1 MLLQCLVYGQTPF
14 ITTWETTT
22 ANESITIPTNSLET
36 YNYNVNWGDGTI
48 TTNETGN
55 ATHNYAMPGIHTIT
69 ISGTFPQIY
78 FFNSGD
84 KDKILTIEQWGDN
97 PWISFLGAFWGCTKL
112 NITNPAAGNPN
123 LTNVTSMSSAFRG
136 ATLFNGDVSGWNV
149 SNITNMSSMFS
160 ANDVFNQDLS
170 SWDVS
175 KVTQMGF
182 MFSNTKAF
190 NGNISSWNV
199 EQVLSFESMFNGAE
213 VFNQD
218 LENWNPKS
226 ATNMVRMF
234 KEAEAFNGKL
244 TNWDVGNVAS
254 MEEMFQR
261 AVVFNQ
267 DISKWNVNNV
277 TNMRSMF
284 GAALVFNQD
293 ISAWQVG
300 KVNTMRT
307 MFSSARAFNQD
318 IGGWDVSKVT
328 DMYGMFSDARAF
340 NQNIGRWNTGKVE
353 KMETM
358 FARAFAFNGDI
369 GGWNVSKVTS
379 MWAMFSSATAFNQ
392 DIGSWNTGEVTKMNE
407 MFSSARAFNQ
417 DIGNWDTSK
426 VTRMHRMFQSA
437 ASFDQD
443 ISNWNIGQV
452 TTLDGMFN
460 NAKLSTANYDAL
472 LKGWNTQTVQPSLN
486 FDGGNSTYCTAA
498 TERSNLETANTWNIK
513 DGGLSCPPLTCSAQ
527 PDANNIKLRP
537 NITWNAITGA
547 NSYRITIGN
556 TPKGNEFEDVV
567 LGNVTAYQLTKE
579 LATSTKY
586 YVTIY
591 GRDAANIDIACI
603 SIEVT
608 TRPELTCTTQVVSGR
623 ILTRPPINWVLTPGV
638 VSYDL
643 TIGTTPKGTDFLD
656 VSLGNVDMYT
666 PTNDLLHDTKYYVT
680 IYGLSAVGERI
691 GCHSIEFTTVPLPP
705 ACPTIDVPVA
715 GATSVALQPS
725 IEWTKVVGATNY
737 RITVGSTSGGS
748 DIVNSNLGDVDS
760 ITFTSDLL
768 NNTQY
773 YVTIY
778 ASNAGGE
785 SVGCSSISFT
795 TIPASKPFITTWQTT
810 AANETI
816 TIPTAA
822 GETYNYT
829 VDWGDGTT
837 PTVETGDATHT
848 YGTAGVHTVSISG
861 VFPRIYFNNSGDKD
875 KILTIEQWG
884 DIEWNSMREAFE
896 GCSQLNITNPLI
908 DTPDLSKVTD
918 CSFMFN
924 FATVFNGD
932 ISSWNTSNVT
942 DMRQMFRAAN
952 SFNQNIGSWNV
963 GNVENMGEMFSFATV
978 FNQDIS
984 AWDTKKVTQMYQM
997 FDSAKAFNQDIGGW
1011 NVSNVNSMYS
1021 MFRSAE
1027 NFNQNLNLW
1036 DVGQVN
1042 NMVSMFENAVKFN
1055 GEISNW
1061 ITSKVTNM
1069 SKMFKRALAFNQDL
1083 NNWNVSSV
1091 VNMSEMFNVAK
1102 LFDREISNWDVSK
1115 VTDMKL
1121 MFQVAENFNQDISA
1135 WNVSNVTNMSSM
1147 FSSASS
1153 FNKNIGAWN
1162 VSKVTN
1168 MRFMFS
1174 KASSFNQ
1181 DIGRWDVSNVT
1192 SMDHMF
1198 QNTVAFNQ
1206 NIGTWKTG
1214 KVTQMQRMFEG
1225 AAIFNQNIGGWDVS
1239 NVTNMGAMF
1248 SNATAFNGNISS
1260 WNVGKVNSFSWM
1272 FNEASAFNQN
1282 ISSWNLASA
1291 TELDFMFKDASSFN
1305 QDIGGWTLG
1314 NATSLSRMFQNAVA
1328 FDQDISNWDVSNITS
1343 MWLMFQGAKLSTVN
1357 YDALLKGWNAQVL
1370 QSNVAF
1376 SGGNSTY
1383 CTAATER
1390 QNMIDNDLWAITDGG
1405 SDCSTIAKPF
1415 ITTWETTTTNEAITI
1430 PTAARET
1437 YNYTVDWG
1445 DGTIPTVE
1453 TGDATHT
1460 YGTAGVHTV
1469 SISGVFPRIYF
1480 NNRGDKDKILTIE
1493 QWGDIEW
1500 SSMESAFEGSSNLNI
1515 INTSIDNP
1523 DLSKVTDMSAMFSR
1537 ASSFNGD
1544 ISGWNTSNVTNMS
1557 GMFFNAHTFNI
1568 DISSW
1573 DTSKVIS
1580 MRSMFR
1586 GAREFNHSIEK
1597 WNVSSVKNMSY
1608 MFFEA
1613 GKFDQDIN
1621 FNASTGIGWN
1631 TSSVENMQGMF
1642 QKATVFNGNISGWDT
1657 SSVTDMGDMFN
1668 GANNFNRDISGWDV
1682 SKVEKM
1688 ASMFREAFTFNQDI
1702 GFDTTTGKGWN
1713 TGNVTNMQGMFYRA
1727 SKFNGDISGWD
1738 TSKVKLM
1745 LWMFVGASKFNQD
1758 IGGWNV
1764 SNVTQMSSMFSNASE
1779 FNQDIGGWDVSNVTN
1794 MESMFNGTT
1803 NFDQDL
1809 SSWNVSAVLRMQQ
1822 MFARVKLSTANY
1834 DALLKGWNAQTL
1846 QPNVTFS
1853 GGNSTYCTAATERQ
1867 NMIDN
1872 DFWAITDGGS
1882 DCSSIAKP
1890 FITTWQTTAANETIT
1905 IPTAAGETYNYRVDW
1920 GDGSTPTVETGDATH
1935 TYGTAG
1941 VHTVSISG
1949 TFPRI
1954 YFNNTGDKDK
1964 ILTIEQWGDIEWSSM
1979 ESAFY
1984 GCSNLNI
1991 TNPSID
1997 TPDLSNLTNCFQA
2010 FDNATSFNGDI
2021 TNWNVST
2028 VENMQD
2034 MFKGATI
2041 FNQNVSIWDTSNV
2054 TNMQSMFSGA
2064 IVFNQ
2069 DISGWDVSNV
2079 TDMSD
2084 MFFGVKLST
2093 ANYDALLKGWNT
2105 QVLQRNVNFSGG
2117 NSTYC
2122 SAETERA
2129 NMIASDMWVI
2139 TDGGKEANTVI
2150 TAIADVNQSNSF
2162 TLPTILGTDLS
2173 GGEKYYT
2180 QANGLGTSYNAG
2192 EVIDFSD
2199 FTSYPVTLY
2208 VFDSG
2213 ICGSA
2218 EVNFELILTNTPT
2231 PKPITITA
2239 DAKNKEYGSADP
2251 LLTYQIT
2258 TGSLEAGDVLSG
2270 GLTRVAGEAV
2280 GDYAINS
2287 TLSHPNYTITY
2298 VSDDLTISA
2307 KPITI
2312 TADAKNKE
2320 YGSADPLLTYQIT
2333 AGSLEA
2339 GDVLSGRLTRVA
2351 GEAIGDYAI
2360 NSTLSHPNYTITY
2373 VSDDLTISAK
2383 PITITADA
2391 KNKEYGSA
2399 DPLLTYQITTGS
2411 LEAGDVLS
2419 GGLTR
2424 VVGEAIGDYA
2434 INSTLSHPNYTITY
2448 VSDDLT
2454 ISAKP
2459 ITITA
2464 DAKNKEYGSAD
2475 PLLTYQI
2482 TAGSLE
2488 AGDVLSGGLT
2498 RVTGEAVGDYAIN
2511 STLSHPNYTITYVS
2525 DDLTISAKPITITAD
2540 AKNKEYGSADPLLTY
2555 QITTGSLETG
2565 DVLSGG
2571 LTRVAGEVVGDYA
2584 INSTLSHPNYTI
2596 TYVSDDLTISAK
2608 PITIKADAKNKEY
2621 GSADPLLT
2629 YQITSGSLETGD
2641 VLSGG
2646 LTRVAGEAIGDYAIN
2661 STLFHP
2667 NYTITYIS
2675 DDLTILPRAI
2685 TILADTK
2692 TKEYGFVDPILT
2704 YQIVAG
2710 SLLPSDF
2717 LSGGLSRVPGENAG
2731 NYAINSTLSHPNYAI
2746 TYIPGDLIITPKEI
2760 TVAADAKTK
2769 EYATLDPPLTY
2780 QIVFGSL
2787 ESGDVLS
2794 GTLTR
2799 DAGENVGS
2807 YFINSSLSHPNYE
2820 IRYISA
2826 DLEITPKSITVT
2838 ADSEDKVYGTLDP
2851 ILSYQITTGIL
2862 EPGDVLSGSLV
2873 RDTGEDVGDYTINNG
2888 LSNSNYTITFI
2899 TANFTIT
2906 PRSITVTANTNG
2918 KGYGAL
2924 DPELTYEITS
2934 GSLVSG
2940 DVLSGSLE
2948 REIGEEIGVYAIE
2961 LGTLDDMNY
2970 EIDFVSADFIIRESG
2985 EKQLELPNA
2994 FTPNNDGNNDVFEIM
3009 DLEKLY
3015 PNFEMTIFDRNGMEL
3030 YRYKHNGD
3038 VNAMPVWWDGTYKG
3052 ESLPTGTYYF
3062 SLNYNNGSKQP
3073 KTTWVYLNR

>member
-22 ANESITIPTNSLET
+22 ANESITISTNTLET

-78 FFNSGD
+78 FNNTGD

-97 PWISFLGAFWGCTKL
+97 PWISFQGAFWGCTKL

-123 LTNVTSMSSAFRG
+123 LTNVTNMSSAFRG

-149 SNITNMSSMFS
+149 SNITNMNSMFS
-160 ANDVFNQDLS
+160 TNDVFNQDLS

-175 KVTQMGF
+175 KVTQMGY

-199 EQVLSFESMFNGAE
+199 EQVLSFGSMFSGAE

-218 LENWNPKS
+218 LENWNPRS

-234 KEAEAFNGKL
+234 SEAEVFNGKL
-244 TNWDVGNVAS
+244 TNWDVGNVTS
-254 MEEMFQR
+254 MEAMFQK

-267 DISKWNVNNV
+267 DISKWNVGNV

-284 GAALVFNQD
+284 GAALAFNQD
-293 ISAWQVG
+293 ISTWQVG

-340 NQNIGRWNTGKVE
+340 NQNIGGWNTGKVE

-472 LKGWNTQTVQPSLN
+472 LKGWSTQTVQPNLN

-513 DGGLSCPPLTCSAQ
+513 DGGLSCLPLTCSAQ

-547 NSYRITIGN
+547 NSYKITIGT

-591 GRDAANIDIACI
+591 GRDTANIDIACI

-656 VSLGNVDMYT
+656 VSLGNVNMYT
-666 PTNDLLHDTKYYVT
+666 PTNDLLYDTKYYVT

-691 GCHSIEFTTVPLPP
+691 GCHSIEFITVPLPP
-705 ACPTIDVPVA
+705 ACPIIDVPVA
-715 GATSVALQPS
+715 GATSVALKPS

-737 RITVGSTSGGS
+737 RITVGSTFGGS
-748 DIVNSNLGDVDS
+748 DIVNSNVGDVDS

-778 ASNAGGE
+778 TSNAGGE

-829 VDWGDGTT
+829 VDWGDGST
-837 PTVETGDATHT
+837 PTVETGNATHT
-848 YGTAGVHTVSISG
+848 YTTPGIHTVSISG
-861 VFPRIYFNNSGDKD
+861 VFPRIYFNNTGDKD

-884 DIEWNSMREAFE
+884 DIEWSSMREAFE

-908 DTPDLSKVTD
+908 DAPNLSKVTD

-924 FATVFNGD
+924 LATVFNGD
-932 ISSWNTSNVT
+932 ISSWNTSGVT

-952 SFNQNIGSWNV
+952 SFNQNIGGWDV
-963 GNVENMGEMFSFATV
+963 GNVEDMGEMFSFATV

-984 AWDTKKVTQMYQM
+984 GWNTKKVIQMYQM

-1011 NVSNVNSMYS
+1011 NVSNVTGMYS
-1021 MFRSAE
+1021 MFRNAE

-1036 DVGQVN
+1036 DVGRVT

-1055 GEISNW
+1055 GEVSNW
-1061 ITSKVTNM
+1061 TTSKVTNM
-1069 SKMFKRALAFNQDL
+1069 SKMFKRALAFNKDL

-1091 VNMSEMFNVAK
+1091 VNMSEMFNTAR

-1115 VTDMKL
+1115 VTDMRL

-1153 FNKNIGAWN
+1153 FNKNIGAWD

-1174 KASSFNQ
+1174 RASSFNQ
-1181 DIGRWDVSNVT
+1181 DIGSWDVSNVT

-1198 QNTVAFNQ
+1198 QNAVAFNQ
-1206 NIGTWKTG
+1206 DIGTWKTS
-1214 KVTQMQRMFEG
+1214 KVTQMQKMFEG
-1225 AAIFNQNIGGWDVS
+1225 AAVFNQNIGGWDVS

-1248 SNATAFNGNISS
+1248 SNTTAFNGNISN
-1260 WNVGKVNSFSWM
+1260 WNVAKVNSFSWM
-1272 FNEASAFNQN
+1272 FNEASTFNQN

-1314 NATSLSRMFQNAVA
+1314 NATSLSRMFQNAVV
-1328 FDQDISNWDVSNITS
+1328 FDQDISNWDVSNITN

-1370 QSNVAF
+1370 QPNVAF

-1390 QNMIDNDLWAITDGG
+1390 QNMIDNDLWVITDGG
-1405 SDCSTIAKPF
+1405 SDCST
-1415 ITTWETTTTNEAITI
+1415 
-1430 PTAARET
+1430 
-1437 YNYTVDWG
+1437 
-1445 DGTIPTVE
+1445 
-1453 TGDATHT
+1453 
-1460 YGTAGVHTV
+1460 
-1469 SISGVFPRIYF
+1469 
-1480 NNRGDKDKILTIE
+1480 
-1493 QWGDIEW
+1493 
-1500 SSMESAFEGSSNLNI
+1500 
-1515 INTSIDNP
+1515 
-1523 DLSKVTDMSAMFSR
+1523 
-1537 ASSFNGD
+1537 
-1544 ISGWNTSNVTNMS
+1544 
-1557 GMFFNAHTFNI
+1557 
-1568 DISSW
+1568 
-1573 DTSKVIS
+1573 
-1580 MRSMFR
+1580 
-1586 GAREFNHSIEK
+1586 
-1597 WNVSSVKNMSY
+1597 
-1608 MFFEA
+1608 
-1613 GKFDQDIN
+1613 
-1621 FNASTGIGWN
+1621 
-1631 TSSVENMQGMF
+1631 
-1642 QKATVFNGNISGWDT
+1642 
-1657 SSVTDMGDMFN
+1657 
-1668 GANNFNRDISGWDV
+1668 
-1682 SKVEKM
+1682 
-1688 ASMFREAFTFNQDI
+1688 
-1702 GFDTTTGKGWN
+1702 
-1713 TGNVTNMQGMFYRA
+1713 
-1727 SKFNGDISGWD
+1727 
-1738 TSKVKLM
+1738 
-1745 LWMFVGASKFNQD
+1745 
-1758 IGGWNV
+1758 
-1764 SNVTQMSSMFSNASE
+1764 
-1779 FNQDIGGWDVSNVTN
+1779 
-1794 MESMFNGTT
+1794 
-1803 NFDQDL
+1803 
-1809 SSWNVSAVLRMQQ
+1809 
-1822 MFARVKLSTANY
+1822 
-1834 DALLKGWNAQTL
+1834 
-1846 QPNVTFS
+1846 
-1853 GGNSTYCTAATERQ
+1853 
-1867 NMIDN
+1867 
-1872 DFWAITDGGS
+1872 
-1882 DCSSIAKP
+1882 IAKP

-1905 IPTAAGETYNYRVDW
+1905 IPTAAGETYNYTVDW
-1920 GDGSTPTVETGDATH
+1920 GDGSTPTVETGNATH
-1935 TYGTAG
+1935 IYTTSGI
-1941 VHTVSISG
+1941 HTVSISG
-1949 TFPRI
+1949 VFPRI
-1954 YFNNTGDKDK
+1954 YFNNIGDKDK
-1964 ILTIEQWGDIEWSSM
+1964 ILTIEQWGDQVWTSM

-2034 MFKGATI
+2034 MFKGATT

-2054 TNMQSMFSGA
+2054 TNMQGMFSGA

-2150 TAIADVNQSNSF
+2150 TAMADVNQPNSY

-2192 EVIDFSD
+2192 EVINFSD
-2199 FTSYPVTLY
+2199 FASYPVTLY

-2218 EVNFELILTNTPT
+2218 EVNFELILTNAPT

-2239 DAKNKEYGSADP
+2239 DAKNKEYGSVDP

-2258 TGSLEAGDVLSG
+2258 TGSLEAGDVLLG

-2287 TLSHPNYTITY
+2287 SLSHPNYTITY
-2298 VSDDLTISA
+2298 I
-2307 KPITI
+2307 
-2312 TADAKNKE
+2312 
-2320 YGSADPLLTYQIT
+2320 
-2333 AGSLEA
+2333 
-2339 GDVLSGRLTRVA
+2339 
-2351 GEAIGDYAI
+2351 
-2360 NSTLSHPNYTITY
+2360 
-2373 VSDDLTISAK
+2373 
-2383 PITITADA
+2383 
-2391 KNKEYGSA
+2391 
-2399 DPLLTYQITTGS
+2399 
-2411 LEAGDVLS
+2411 
-2419 GGLTR
+2419 
-2424 VVGEAIGDYA
+2424 
-2434 INSTLSHPNYTITY
+2434 
-2448 VSDDLT
+2448 
-2454 ISAKP
+2454 
-2459 ITITA
+2459 
-2464 DAKNKEYGSAD
+2464 
-2475 PLLTYQI
+2475 
-2482 TAGSLE
+2482 
-2488 AGDVLSGGLT
+2488 
-2498 RVTGEAVGDYAIN
+2498 
-2511 STLSHPNYTITYVS
+2511 S

-2571 LTRVAGEVVGDYA
+2571 LTRVAGEAIGNYTINSTLSHPNYTIIYISDDLTISAKPITITADAKNKEYGSADLLLTYQITTGSLEAGDVLSGGLTRVVGEAVGDYA

-2596 TYVSDDLTISAK
+2596 TYISNDLTISAKPITITADAKNKEYGSADPLLTYQITTGSLEAGDVLSGGLTRVTGEAVGNYAINSTLSHPNYTITYISDDLTISAKSITITADAKNKEYGSADPLLTYQITTGSLEAGDVLSGGLTRVVGEAVGDYAINSTLSHPNYTITYISDDLTISAK
-2608 PITIKADAKNKEY
+2608 PITITADAKNKEY

-2629 YQITSGSLETGD
+2629 YQITSGSLEAGD

-2646 LTRVAGEAIGDYAIN
+2646 LTRVVGEAIGNYAIN
-2661 STLFHP
+2661 STLSHP

-2675 DDLTILPRAI
+2675 DDFTILPRAI

-2780 QIVFGSL
+2780 QIVFGNL

-2794 GTLTR
+2794 GILTR

-2807 YFINSSLSHPNYE
+2807 YFINSSLSHPNYA

-2851 ILSYQITTGIL
+2851 TLSYQITSGSL
-2862 EPGDVLSGSLV
+2862 EPGDVLSGSLI

-2888 LSNSNYTITFI
+2888 LSNPNYTITFI

-2970 EIDFVSADFIIRESG
+2970 EINFVSADFIIRESG
-2985 EKQLELPNA
+2985 DKQMELPNA

-3038 VNAMPVWWDGTYKG
+3038 VNAMPVWWDGTFKG